1 MKAPSGK
8 CGNCAYLLSSGKCPL
23 ANMEALEKKFPQLAF
38 QHLDTYSCHSDELCG
53 AGDVFLM
60 LRAEEIIGIEDCWLE
75 NSPLQ
80 QGLSLNK
87 RRIFIDFVQNEKMD
101 TPDWQLLFDSFT
113 SRGAEV
119 IPLTETV

>member
-87 RRIFIDFVQNEKMD
+87 RRILSILYRTKKWILPTGSYSLIALPAGEQK
-101 TPDWQLLFDSFT
+101 LF
-113 SRGAEV
+113 R
-119 IPLTETV
+119 